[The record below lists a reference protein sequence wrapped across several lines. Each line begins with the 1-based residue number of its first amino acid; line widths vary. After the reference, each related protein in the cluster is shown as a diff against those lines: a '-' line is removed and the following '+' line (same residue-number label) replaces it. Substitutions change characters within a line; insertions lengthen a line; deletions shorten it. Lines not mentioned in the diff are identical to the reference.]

1 MYSFTMKIPFGL
13 HRRIPL
19 VRRPFWQRDTAR
31 AERDAALAERDAA
44 LAERDAALAA
54 HHKGGFR
61 QQGEDLSILIETW
74 RKGIGGEL
82 KFWDGYFAAKGMPS
96 PHTLGKRLDPEL
108 PVQERVAALLPDKP
122 HIRILDVG
130 AGPLTSLGKRYD
142 GTHIEITAMDPL
154 ADEYDVILAK
164 HGVVPV
170 VRTLKCF
177 GENLTELFRPNTFD
191 LAFARNSLDHS
202 YDPALIICNMLTVVR
217 QGSFVLLEHHID
229 EAKRQRYEGL
239 HQWNFSLNQNGN
251 FIVESRR
258 GIINVSQRY
267 ADRAV
272 ISSEIIRP
280 SVEDESAD
288 DWLITR
294 LHKNAT
300 L

>member
-1 MYSFTMKIPFGL
+1 MRIPFSL

-19 VRRPFWQRDTAR
+19 VRRPFWQRDAAR
-31 AERDAALAERDAA
+31 AERNAALAERDAA

-54 HHKGGFR
+54 HDKGQIH
-61 QQGEDLSILIETW
+61 QQGEDLSMLIEW
-74 RKGIGGEL
+74 RKGVGDEL
-82 KFWDGYFAAKGMPS
+82 NFWDTYFDTKGMPS

-108 PVQERVAALLPDKP
+108 PVQERVAALLPNKP

-142 GTHIEITAMDPL
+142 GIRIEITAMDPL

-177 GENLTELFRPNTFD
+177 GERLTELFRPDTFD
-191 LAFARNSLDHS
+191 LVFARNSLDHS

-229 EAKRQRYEGL
+229 EAERQRYKGL
-239 HQWNFSLNQNGN
+239 HQWNFSLNENGN
-251 FIVESRR
+251 FIVESQR

-272 ISSEIIRP
+272 ISSEIVSP

-294 LHKNAT
+294 LHKNAN